1 MHHMTRRA
9 GRLARPTRVVFG
21 AVAVLIAASWLPSVI
36 RGQADVPQLSPP
48 TGPFPVGRIAFHW
61 IDSSRTEAFASALA
75 TRRELM
81 VYVWYPA
88 KEHYGAGQG
97 TGQREAPYFPHVAA
111 IARALGDSLTRDEFG
126 AATSAVMAG
135 TVRSDV
141 VDGAPLSTSH
151 ATFPVL
157 LFSHGFG
164 ETSLTYSGQLTD
176 LASHGYVVF
185 AVEHPYDAFAV
196 WFPDGRVVPFA
207 ASAWDAAQH
216 RPSGAVAYQLA
227 QVPIRAADIRF
238 VLDRVIRLDAAP
250 SLGDP
255 FAHRLDLTR
264 VGAFGHSL
272 GGVAAASACRTDARI
287 RACGN
292 ENADDDGRPWDG
304 GPEAHV
310 IKQPFL
316 FFASGHSIYVSPR
329 TPLPTAAALEQMKLT
344 RLQYDSIVQLYQYN
358 QDVALAA
365 MPGGAMRIMA
375 ESDAFTHRTFIDLKL
390 LQATS
395 DPAATTQRHYMDLI
409 RSYVLAFFDQTLLD
423 RTDSILARATPPD
436 SIITVQRFGR

>member
-1 MHHMTRRA
+1 MARA
-9 GRLARPTRVVFG
+9 PRAALA
-21 AVAVLIAASWLPSVI
+21 AIAILVTALWHPWPVE
-36 RGQADVPQLSPP
+36 GQADGPQLPPP
-48 TGPFPVGRIAFHW
+48 TGPFPVGRMAFHW
-61 IDSSRTEAFASALA
+61 IDSSRTEPFAPTLA

-88 KEHYGAGQG
+88 RQRRGAGQG
-97 TGQREAPYFPHVAA
+97 AGQREAPYFLHVAA
-111 IARALGDSLTRDEFG
+111 IAHALGDSLTRDEFG

-135 TVRSDV
+135 TVRSYV
-141 VDGAPLSTSH
+141 VDGAPLAPLP

-164 ETSLTYSGQLTD
+164 ETSLTYAGQLTD
-176 LASHGYVVF
+176 LASHGYAVF

-227 QVPIRAADIRF
+227 QVPIRAADMRF
-238 VLDRVIRLDAAP
+238 VLDRVIRLDAVTSP
-250 SLGDP
+250 GNP
-255 FAHRLDLTR
+255 FVHRLDLTR

-272 GGVAAASACRTDARI
+272 GGVAAASACRGDARI
-287 RACGN
+287 RACAN
-292 ENADDDGRPWDG
+292 EDADDEGRPWDG
-304 GPEAHV
+304 GPEAHAT
-310 IKQPFL
+310 KQPFL

-329 TPLPTAAALEQMKLT
+329 TPLPTADALQRMKLT
-344 RLQYDSIVQLYQYN
+344 RAQYDSIVQLYQHN
-358 QDVALAA
+358 QDAALAA

-390 LQATS
+390 LQSTTDS
-395 DPAATTQRHYMDLI
+395 AADMQRHYMDLI
-409 RSYVLAFFDQTLLD
+409 RSYVLAFFDQTLLGH
-423 RTDSILARATPPD
+423 TDSILARPTPPD
-436 SIITVQRFGR
+436 SIITVQRFVRPDPAVTPP

>member
-1 MHHMTRRA
+1 M
-9 GRLARPTRVVFG
+9 
-21 AVAVLIAASWLPSVI
+21 
-36 RGQADVPQLSPP
+36 
-48 TGPFPVGRIAFHW
+48 AFHW
-61 IDSSRTEAFASALA
+61 VDSARTEPFAPTVA

-88 KEHYGAGQG
+88 RERQGSGQG
-97 TGQREAPYFPHVAA
+97 GGHPEGPYVPHVAA
-111 IARALGDSLTRDEFG
+111 IARALGDSLTREEFG
-126 AATSAVMAG
+126 AAISAVMAG
-135 TVRSDV
+135 TVRSYV
-141 VDGAPLSTSH
+141 VDGAPLSTSR

-164 ETSLTYSGQLTD
+164 EASLTYAGQLTD

-227 QVPIRAADIRF
+227 QVPIRAADMRF
-238 VLDRVIRLDAAP
+238 VLDRVIRLEAVP
-250 SLGDP
+250 SLGNP

-287 RACGN
+287 RACAN
-292 ENADDDGRPWDG
+292 EDADDDGRPWDG
-304 GPEAHV
+304 GPEAHL

-344 RLQYDSIVQLYQYN
+344 RVQYDSIVQLYQHN
-358 QDVALAA
+358 QDAALAA
-365 MPGGAMRIMA
+365 TPGGALRIMA

-390 LQATS
+390 LQSTS
-395 DPAATTQRHYMDLI
+395 DSAAATQRHYMDLI
-409 RSYVLAFFDQTLLD
+409 RSYVLAFFDQTLLG
-423 RTDSILARATPPD
+423 RTDSILARPTPPD